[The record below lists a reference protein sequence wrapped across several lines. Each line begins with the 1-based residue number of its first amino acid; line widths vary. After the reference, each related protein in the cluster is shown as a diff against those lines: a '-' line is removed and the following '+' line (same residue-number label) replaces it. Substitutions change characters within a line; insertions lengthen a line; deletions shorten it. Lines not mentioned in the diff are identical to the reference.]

1 MGDSMTAISLG
12 QTAHRG
18 RLGMMAKT
26 AAIKFGQLT
35 NDSDGYSVGPA
46 QVREQFEEG
55 NVTARSQEVAGGFVD
70 FLLGRGARHPRGFLL
85 PVHRRADHCWPLPRS
100 NPAKPPP
107 APT

>member
-1 MGDSMTAISLG
+1 METPPHI
-12 QTAHRG
+12 H

-35 NDSDGYSVGPA
+35 TDSDGYSVGPA
-46 QVREQFEEG
+46 QVREQAEEG

-85 PVHRRADHCWPLPRS
+85 PVHRRADQPLPRS